1 MKKTGIVAFM
11 AAAVSRARKS
21 GDPFQLSAP
30 PAPRESAGRWGSV
43 EICAIARA
51 PRVRLKMANIL
62 AALKR
67 HNIYRVAAAYA
78 VVAWV
83 LGQLV
88 GILMPIFDLPQWI
101 ARAFLLL
108 LAFGFPVALF
118 FAWANQLA
126 PESGGAARVSTGK
139 LDWVLAGALFVVIA
153 LVSYQQLAPTR
164 TAQSQ
169 QAGVT

>member
-1 MKKTGIVAFM
+1 
-11 AAAVSRARKS
+11 
-21 GDPFQLSAP
+21 
-30 PAPRESAGRWGSV
+30 
-43 EICAIARA
+43 
-51 PRVRLKMANIL
+51 MANIL

-101 ARAFLLL
+101 ARAFLLF

-126 PESGGAARVSTGK
+126 PESGGAARISTGK
-139 LDWVLAGALFVVIA
+139 LDWFLAGALVVVIA
-153 LVSYQQLAPTR
+153 LMSYQQLASTR

-169 QAGVT
+169 QSGGLCQSNLLAAGIDRI